1 MGTRRRAGKAVVV
14 AALLC
19 AGSRA
24 AASVQVEPIARLTLE
39 GGYDSNVMYD
49 GQGAGMGRVSP
60 DLGLQLRNHTW
71 SFGAVVGGDL
81 LTYPNRSAAPPVA
94 GAPAAS
100 PGSNTLWNQRGNLVL
115 HVRPDPRLKID
126 AETAATYAFDPVGLA
141 RLGIFE
147 GTPGE
152 QRSGWVVTG
161 SARGAWRLD
170 HDWTVAGTFADR
182 IVHFDRPAAD
192 PLAAP
197 GAIAAP
203 GSLGAASFTPGVEV
217 TRRLGHRLEVGG
229 AYKFDWF
236 QEFGGDVA
244 NATAHELQGVVR
256 WRSSRRWTFEAT
268 AGPTIWNPGGGDM
281 VQVVPQASAQ
291 LLGGNRHGDVRF
303 TLRHGVGLGLLAKPG
318 LFDALEA
325 AATWNVTRKFQLHA
339 DGGLWRSGD
348 IPWGA
353 NAITGYG
360 VNADAS
366 YLVGAGVRVGVGG
379 SRFARADSGPSL
391 FDRNIVGLRVAWELR
406 HR

>member
-1 MGTRRRAGKAVVV
+1 MGTRRRAGKAVVA

-60 DLGLQLRNHTW
+60 DLGFRLRNHTW

-81 LTYPNRSAAPPVA
+81 LTYPNRSPAAPVA
-94 GAPAAS
+94 GTPAAS
-100 PGSNTLWNQRGNLVL
+100 PGSNTIWNQRGSFLL

-126 AETAATYAFDPVGLA
+126 AEAAATYAFDPVGLA
-141 RLGIFE
+141 RLGIF
-147 GTPGE
+147 GQG
-152 QRSGWVVTG
+152 GAGVVVTG
-161 SARGAWRLD
+161 SAKGAWRLD
-170 HDWTVAGTFADR
+170 RNWTVAGTFADR
-182 IVHFDRPAAD
+182 IVRFDRAPFGRELD
-192 PLAAP
+192 P
-197 GAIAAP
+197 GA
-203 GSLGAASFTPGVEV
+203 LGAASYTPGVEL

-229 AYKFDWF
+229 SYKFDWF
-236 QEFGGDVA
+236 QEFGAGARDA
-244 NATAHELQGVVR
+244 NAHELAGVVR

-268 AGPTIWNPGGGDM
+268 AGPAIWSPVGGGA
-281 VQVVPQASAQ
+281 VQVVPQASVQ

-303 TLRHGVGLGLLAKPG
+303 TLRHGVGLGILAEPG
-318 LFDALEA
+318 LFDAAEA

-339 DGGLWRSGD
+339 DGGLWRSGE

-360 VNADAS
+360 INGDAS
-366 YLVGAGVRVGVGG
+366 YLVGAGVRVGVGA

-391 FDRNIVGLRVAWELR
+391 FDRNIVGLRVGWELV